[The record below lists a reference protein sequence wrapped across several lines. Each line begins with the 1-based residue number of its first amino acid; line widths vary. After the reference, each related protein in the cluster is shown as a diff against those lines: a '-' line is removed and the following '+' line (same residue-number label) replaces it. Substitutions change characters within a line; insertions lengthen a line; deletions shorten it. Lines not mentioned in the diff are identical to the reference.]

1 MSEKNNKRYS
11 IWGEFDKS
19 STSAIRQIHEKV
31 NLSLGG
37 PSFKA
42 HLTLSGFFNLDS
54 EILENIQRFSLKQE
68 KILMETQS
76 YGMKDT
82 FFQSL
87 YIEIEKSKSLTGL
100 KKNLDKV
107 LLKNNG
113 EFFPHISLFYGLED
127 ESKKKL
133 VIDKLPV
140 LPEEILLSKLS
151 IARIEDDIETWEV
164 IRSFPLIENITAD
177 ISLGRPI

>member
-1 MSEKNNKRYS
+1 MSEKNNNRYS
-11 IWGEFDKS
+11 IWGEFDRG
-19 STSAIRQIHEKV
+19 STSAIRQIQEKV

-37 PSFKA
+37 PLFKA
-42 HLTLSGFFNLDS
+42 HLTLSGFFNIDS
-54 EILENIQRFSLKQE
+54 EILEDIQRLSLKQK

-100 KKNLDKV
+100 KKNLEKV
-107 LLKNNG
+107 LLNSNG

-127 ESKKKL
+127 ESIKQL
-133 VIDKLPV
+133 VINKLPA
-140 LPEEILLSKLS
+140 LPKEILLSKLS
-151 IARIEDDIETWEV
+151 IARIEDDIEAWEV
-164 IRSFPLIENITAD
+164 IHSFPLVENITVD
-177 ISLGRPI
+177 NSLGRPI